1 MGCDVLLWD
10 CKRTEPPGKAR
21 NAGAGEP
28 RVQQPL
34 DPLADEVGFSR
45 ALVACDLGKFDHLVI
60 VEGDGDGSH
69 GPIMTVDRA
78 SVRNGTPE
86 PGST

>member
-1 MGCDVLLWD
+1 
-10 CKRTEPPGKAR
+10 
-21 NAGAGEP
+21 
-28 RVQQPL
+28 VQEPL
-34 DPLADEVGFSR
+34 DPLADEVRLSR
-45 ALVACDLGKFDHLVI
+45 ALVECDLGKLDHLVI
-60 VEGDGDGSH
+60 VEGDGESSH